1 MTGPDGCFTLAVPGR
16 DEILVRRSRFI
27 GIASPAKSEDEALE
41 TIRSVKSEYRDA
53 SHHCYAYIIGENAGL
68 MRYSDDREPQGTAGL
83 PILEVLKGKRL
94 VNCAVVVTR
103 YFGGVLLGT
112 GRLSR
117 AYSLAASQAVKS
129 ASVALSLRSVRVR
142 ARIPYAFWDKVHHAL
157 DRLTVCDVTREFSSL
172 VALSFTARERDVDA
186 LHKELAALTDG
197 NAALECSE
205 PFYWLWEAGQEGS
218 LL

>member
-1 MTGPDGCFTLAVPGR
+1 MTGPDGCFTLAAAGR
-16 DEILVRRSRFI
+16 EEILVRRSRFI
-27 GIASPAKSEDEALE
+27 GTASPAKSEEEALE
-41 TIRSVKSEYRDA
+41 AIRSAKSEYRDA
-53 SHHCYAYIIGENAGL
+53 SHHCYAYIIGEKAGL
-68 MRYSDDREPQGTAGL
+68 MRFSDDREPQGTAGL

-112 GRLSR
+112 GGLSR

-129 ASVALSLRSVRVR
+129 AGIALSLRSVRVR
-142 ARIPYAFWDKVHHAL
+142 AQIPYTCWDKVNHAL
-157 DRLTVCDVTREFSSL
+157 ERFSVCDVMREFTSL
-172 VALSFTARERDVDA
+172 VTLSFTARERDTDT

-205 PFYWLWEAGQEGS
+205 PFYCLWEVGQEGS
-218 LL
+218 LS

>member
-94 VNCAVVVTR
+94 VNSFHQGDGATGTLTSPEFTIER
-103 YFGGVLLGT
+103 PHISFLIGGGKHP
-112 GRLSR
+112 G
-117 AYSLAASQAVKS
+117 
-129 ASVALSLRSVRVR
+129 
-142 ARIPYAFWDKVHHAL
+142 
-157 DRLTVCDVTREFSSL
+157 
-172 VALSFTARERDVDA
+172 ERGGA
-186 LHKELAALTDG
+186 
-197 NAALECSE
+197 
-205 PFYWLWEAGQEGS
+205 
-218 LL
+218 